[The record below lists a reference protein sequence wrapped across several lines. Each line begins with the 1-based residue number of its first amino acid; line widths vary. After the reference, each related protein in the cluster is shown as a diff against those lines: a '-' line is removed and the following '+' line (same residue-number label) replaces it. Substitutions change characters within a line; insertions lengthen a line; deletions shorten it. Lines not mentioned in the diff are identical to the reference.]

1 MAMNKVDTSSCLRF
15 ATRLRSLL
23 TASRWQA
30 YNPHT
35 LATTVAAL
43 AMVASIG
50 FQSVD
55 FHQAISADP
64 VTTTNQSNINKINVS
79 QINPEDFQLLFG
91 FNDRNEKSDIGQEI
105 PLTRMNLILRGA
117 LSGIDNKKYASA
129 IIQTANQDKLYEI
142 GDTLPGGAHL
152 HQVYS
157 DHIVIKRG
165 NQLEKLYFPETA
177 RDARTL
183 HEYKPALQASAE
195 TVRPGNHDYPDDIP
209 LEQRMQDLRE
219 RLREAGQEM

>member
-1 MAMNKVDTSSCLRF
+1 
-15 ATRLRSLL
+15 
-23 TASRWQA
+23 
-30 YNPHT
+30 
-35 LATTVAAL
+35 
-43 AMVASIG
+43 MVVSIG

-64 VTTTNQSNINKINVS
+64 VTTTNRQSNINKINVS

-91 FNDRNEKSDIGQEI
+91 FNGRNEKTVIGQEI

-117 LSGIDNKKYASA
+117 LSGIDNERYASA

-165 NQLEKLYFPETA
+165 SQLEKLYFPETA

-183 HEYKPALQASAE
+183 HEHKPALQASTE
-195 TVRPGNHDYPDDIP
+195 TVRPGNHDYPDNIP